1 MTTHAFARFALA
13 RFTRYASPL
22 ALTLLLLAGCGDQS
36 TPPVTSQNTPTAPA
50 FVIGTD
56 APVAGVVSFSVQ
68 IQSIDAVDSS
78 TGTSVPLLSGTPTV
92 DFARYNGLQT
102 LLDMNDVPAGTYD
115 QIAVTLGPATIG
127 YLQTASG
134 TEPSIQTMQATY
146 TGSTQ
151 TPTIT
156 QTLTN
161 PLDLTQTGPVGIRL
175 DFRLDKSIGVDAT
188 TGQIT
193 GQVTP
198 TFDIRAVGP
207 SDSGAYIDE
216 FTAGVVSVNT
226 TAQSFVIQGP
236 HGHNFTVNVNGQTEW
251 DNGDTIS
258 DLTSTSIVQ
267 ISGTIDHADS
277 TIDADEVAILTQNGF
292 YAAGLVT
299 YVQPSSGVA
308 TNFDLYTR
316 GTLPASGDDVTDGT
330 ITHVGLTGSEKYFI
344 YWMHN
349 IFTQFLF
356 NSSGLLPG
364 QHVSVGGALSGAAS
378 QPITVQRV
386 VLRNWGFNGTVVAN
400 TGSTT
405 AGSFQINVTGFAG
418 QLITGPVTVYTA
430 DRTGWR
436 DGYNSASDVTAGDQ
450 IRVVGLLIKD
460 PTSGDP
466 VILARYVDDMNQ

>member
-1 MTTHAFARFALA
+1 MTTHAPKSLA
-13 RFTRYASPL
+13 RFTRYVSPL
-22 ALTLLLLAGCGDQS
+22 ALAVFFLAGCGDHS
-36 TPPVTSQNTPTAPA
+36 TPPVNNPNTPTGSA

-68 IQSIDAVDSS
+68 IQSIDAIDSS

-102 LLDMNDVPAGTYD
+102 LLDMNDVPSGTYD

-127 YLQTASG
+127 YLQTGSG

-156 QTLTN
+156 KTLASPLVLSQTS
-161 PLDLTQTGPVGIRL
+161 PVGIHL
-175 DFRLDKSIGVDAT
+175 DFRLDKSIGVDS
-188 TGQIT
+188 TGQIN

-236 HGHNFTVNVNGQTEW
+236 HGRNYTVNVNGQTEW
-251 DNGDTIS
+251 DNGDTINS
-258 DLTSTSIVQ
+258 LTTTSIVQ

-277 TIDADEVAILTQNGF
+277 TIDADEVAILTTDGF
-292 YAAGLVT
+292 YASGQVT
-299 YVQPSSGVA
+299 YVQPPSGVA
-308 TNFDLYTR
+308 TSFDLYVR
-316 GTLPASGDDVTDGT
+316 GTLPAAGTDVMDGQ
-330 ITHVGLTGSEKYFI
+330 ITHVALTGSEKYFI

-349 IFTQFLF
+349 RFTQFLF
-356 NSSGLLPG
+356 NSSGLLAG
-364 QHVSVGGALSGAAS
+364 QHVSVGGPLTGAAS
-378 QPITVQRV
+378 QPIGVNRV
-386 VLRNWGFNGTVVAN
+386 VLRNWGFNGTVAAN

-405 AGSFQINVTGFAG
+405 AGSFQMNVTGFAG

-430 DRTGWR
+430 NGTHWR
-436 DGYNSASDVTAGDQ
+436 DGYNSDSDVTVGDKVR
-450 IRVVGLLIKD
+450 IVGILLKD
-460 PTSGDP
+460 PTSGNP
-466 VILARYVDDMNQ
+466 VILGRYVDDMNQ